1 MGLPELGAVGGL
13 ILAIVVIIYAVLLFL
28 LPFYVR
34 RIQTEVIALN
44 RTQSRVLAILE
55 SLVKNNKKPLA

>member
-1 MGLPELGAVGGL
+1 MPGPELGVIFAVI
-13 ILAIVVIIYAVLLFL
+13 ILIYAVVLFL

-34 RIQTEVIALN
+34 RIQKEMIALN

-55 SLVKNNKKPLA
+55 SVVKNKKPQS

>member
-1 MGLPELGAVGGL
+1 MPGPELGVIFAVI
-13 ILAIVVIIYAVLLFL
+13 ILIYAVVLFL

-34 RIQTEVIALN
+34 RIQKEVIALN

-55 SLVKNNKKPLA
+55 SVVKNKKPQP